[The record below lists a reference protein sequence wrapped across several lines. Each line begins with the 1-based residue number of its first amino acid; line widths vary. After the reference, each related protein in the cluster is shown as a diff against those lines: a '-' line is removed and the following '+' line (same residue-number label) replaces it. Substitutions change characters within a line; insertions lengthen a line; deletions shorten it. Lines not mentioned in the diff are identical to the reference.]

1 MGLDQEEGEVLAT
14 RVEKAIHQSR
24 ALIHQSKVLEVRTT
38 VLLNELRGEREFR
51 GYPMVQSR
59 IDFAGIPSPLKWAVS
74 AALQITGAAMGNLQ
88 LVDRLSGD
96 LHIAAQYGFSK
107 PFLDFFECVRQN
119 EAAACSVALGNRER
133 VVIEDIT
140 QSAIFRGTTALEGC
154 LMLGFVL
161 SSRLH

>member
-96 LHIAAQYGFSK
+96 LPIAAQYGFSK
-107 PFLDFFECVRQN
+107 PSLTSS
-119 EAAACSVALGNRER
+119 SVCAKTKRRRAVWRSGIAKE
-133 VVIEDIT
+133 
-140 QSAIFRGTTALEGC
+140 
-154 LMLGFVL
+154 L
-161 SSRLH
+161 SSRT